1 LQFFTLNHG
10 AHGAVKNHNTLTKRL
25 PQQLKRRVLFHV
37 MIRLSCQLN
46 KQSKD
51 DL

>member
-1 LQFFTLNHG
+1 LNHG
-10 AHGAVKNHNTLTKRL
+10 AHGAVENQNTLTKQL

-37 MIRLSCQLN
+37 MIRLSRQLCN
-46 KQSKD
+46 ESED